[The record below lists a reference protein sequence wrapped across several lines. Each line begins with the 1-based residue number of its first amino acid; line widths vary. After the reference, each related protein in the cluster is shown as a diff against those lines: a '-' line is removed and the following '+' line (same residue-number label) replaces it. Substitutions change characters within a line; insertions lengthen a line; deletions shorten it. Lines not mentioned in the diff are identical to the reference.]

1 MKKIHLYLCFMLGL
15 TAFSA
20 CDKDQDSNPIYQDPT
35 TFVLNTPKY
44 ANAEYDLSDANAV
57 LLTCSQPDYGF
68 AAAVVYT
75 VQVATQSDFS
85 NYLELATAYTSA
97 RMEVDAKELAVA
109 LVALLG
115 AEDKDDFPTEAFP
128 VYIRLKA
135 TVTNAPEGNEILS
148 NIITLPK
155 VKSYFALEEMKLPTE
170 MYAIGDFCSWEWEDA
185 PAMVPVHSNPD
196 KFWLMVW
203 VKQVRV

>member
-1 MKKIHLYLCFMLGL
+1 
-15 TAFSA
+15 
-20 CDKDQDSNPIYQDPT
+20 
-35 TFVLNTPKY
+35 
-44 ANAEYDLSDANAV
+44 
-57 LLTCSQPDYGF
+57 
-68 AAAVVYT
+68 
-75 VQVATQSDFS
+75 
-85 NYLELATAYTSA
+85 
-97 RMEVDAKELAVA
+97 MEVDAKELAVA

-203 VKQVRV
+203 GEAGKGMKFNTATSWNGNQFGATDGVTINGIDYEAAADGNIVFKESG